1 METQA
6 QKIRSINTPGW
17 DGLDATVQELP
28 NEPSELDKS
37 FQRCFQTED
46 GQKVLEHLISV
57 TINKPSWIPEAKK
70 SYGYYSEGQ
79 NSIVWDIQRRI
90 RRAIHG

>member
-1 METQA
+1 LETQA
-6 QKIRSINTPGW
+6 HQIRSINTPGW
-17 DGLDATVQELP
+17 DGLDATPQDIKV
-28 NEPSELDKS
+28 EPSQLDKS
-37 FQRCFQTED
+37 YQRCFATED

-57 TINKPSWIPEAKK
+57 TINKPSWIPGAKK

-79 NSIVWDIQRRI
+79 NSIVWDIQGRI